1 MRRLLIAAMAMILT
15 GCSGSTG
22 AHSAHG
28 GHGAAGGDGHNAADV
43 MFLQMAVTHHEQG
56 VDLVRMVGDR
66 PVRTQVRDLAKAIE
80 LTQAAEIDTMR
91 DWLEKWGQPASADP
105 DPAAHSHHGGP
116 AVTAPDTIAAL
127 TALPDG
133 EFESRFVTVL
143 TGHQHNAVELAR
155 TELADGVDPAV
166 RALADRVVRSRTGQI
181 QQLLGLA
188 GQSPG

>member
-1 MRRLLIAAMAMILT
+1 MRRLLIVALAMVLT
-15 GCSGSTG
+15 GCSGTPG
-22 AHSAHG
+22 AHG
-28 GHGAAGGDGHNAADV
+28 GHSAATVPNGSGHNAADV

-56 VDLVRMVGDR
+56 VELVRMAATR
-66 PVRTQVRDLAKAIE
+66 PVRAQVKDLAKAIE
-80 LTQAAEIDTMR
+80 LTQATEIDTMR
-91 DWLEKWGQPASADP
+91 DWLTDWGQPAAADP

-127 TALPDG
+127 SALPDG
-133 EFESRFVTVL
+133 EFEHRFVTVL

-181 QQLLGLA
+181 QQLLA
-188 GQSPG
+188 FID